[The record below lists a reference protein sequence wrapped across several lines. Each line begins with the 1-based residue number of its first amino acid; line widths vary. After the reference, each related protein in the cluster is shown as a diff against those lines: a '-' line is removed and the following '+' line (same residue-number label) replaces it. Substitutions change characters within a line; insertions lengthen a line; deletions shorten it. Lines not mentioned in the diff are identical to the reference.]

1 MSLYIHSVLAFLANV
16 ERIFSPFDSKQF
28 VEKFSIVCSPNLHKL
43 AR

>member
-1 MSLYIHSVLAFLANV
+1 MSLFIHSVLAFLANV
-16 ERIFSPFDSKQF
+16 ERIFSPFDSKQL

>member
-16 ERIFSPFDSKQF
+16 ERMFSPFDSKQF